1 MIIDKLVYTNLEK
14 QKIEKI
20 IELYQTLIAEANQV
34 GNAEQALQ
42 YFDEEITQRQDIK
55 KQAER
60 RYILSFCNNKAA
72 VLEDVKEILTAV
84 TKEEFETRQDRIR
97 KAIPGHDII
106 EETLPQVYNF
116 DSEKSKDEA
125 IRILKSAN
133 DSAIMLS
140 QKTYNTAM
148 SFLYEILSLQVQV
161 TFYHFEEPYDQKEQ
175 EEVQKI
181 FVQLLER
188 KAAEW
193 YEPPTPSDSKKKGT
207 VKRNSFI
214 EHLINTANP
223 TFLTTRQT
231 RAMNDYP
238 TRAKEGDNMNFDIF
252 GNANIADGDYLCN
265 IVEYDKLANLRPSV
279 KQALFLLVSIF
290 TFSGAKSL
298 EDNLSLD
305 DYMTIREL
313 KDKKTAR
320 KRFEEDMNLIL
331 NSTISYDKERK
342 VTDKDGN
349 VKVYKSRIG
358 GFNLLQDW
366 NWTDSKKNMITF
378 KFTEIFFKIL
388 KHSTIMNLPISYYKI
403 NSNNNPA
410 SCDFLLKIS
419 ILKNY
424 NIGKDNENIIS
435 VDTLLK
441 STRAIPT
448 KEKVD
453 EMDRNTAARIIEPFE
468 RDMNALQEAFDWHYC
483 HPHSGGKELTDEELE
498 KLDFDTFS
506 RLMIKIDWKDY
517 PDQTER
523 LERQAE
529 RIAEN
534 KEKKKQ
540 REKAKSKKKVG
551 K

>member
-1 MIIDKLVYTNLEK
+1 MIINKVLTEK
-14 QKIEKI
+14 EK
-20 IELYQTLIAEANQV
+20 EQVKSLTSFAEI
-34 GNAEQALQ
+34 
-42 YFDEEITQRQDIK
+42 EEIYFR
-55 KQAER
+55 ANR
-60 RYILSFCNNKAA
+60 RYILSFSKDINMTYTREGVPDDLAPILKLSDSDSEKVRQAI
-72 VLEDVKEILTAV
+72 LSDVHEILNAI
-84 TKEEFETRQDRIR
+84 TKEE
-97 KAIPGHDII
+97 I
-106 EETLPQVYNF
+106 EEEIRHNDWYFVPDTELK
-116 DSEKSKDEA
+116 EKLKTPCWGTCWGKLQE
-125 IRILKSAN
+125 ILKLQMTAYDYYRLDN
-133 DSAIMLS
+133 LELIELF
-140 QKTYNTAM
+140 QK
-148 SFLYEILSLQVQV
+148 
-161 TFYHFEEPYDQKEQ
+161 
-175 EEVQKI
+175 
-181 FVQLLER
+181 

-193 YEPPTPSDSKKKGT
+193 YEPPTPPDSKKKGT

-298 EDNLSLD
+298 EDNLTLD
-305 DYMTIREL
+305 DYMTIRGL
-313 KDKKTAR
+313 QDKETAR

-388 KHSTIMNLPISYYKI
+388 KHSTIMNLPILYYKI

-448 KEKVD
+448 KERVD

-540 REKAKSKKKVG
+540 REKAKGKKKVG

>member
-1 MIIDKLVYTNLEK
+1 MIINKAELTEEEQEQLKNAK
-14 QKIEKI
+14 SKIDI
-20 IELYQTLIAEANQV
+20 DLIQLKAQ
-34 GNAEQALQ
+34 Q
-42 YFDEEITQRQDIK
+42 
-55 KQAER
+55 
-60 RYILSFCNNKAA
+60 RYILSFSKDINMTCTREGVPDDLAPILKLSDSDSEKVRQAI
-72 VLEDVKEILTAV
+72 LSDVKEILQSV
-84 TKEEFETRQDRIR
+84 TRKDHIEYVQRISAFWSNLGMIFEGEPA
-97 KAIPGHDII
+97 KSF
-106 EETLPQVYNF
+106 YNEPCYLNCF
-116 DSEKSKDEA
+116 
-125 IRILKSAN
+125 
-133 DSAIMLS
+133 
-140 QKTYNTAM
+140 
-148 SFLYEILSLQVQV
+148 SFLCDILDNQSRAYDYYRLGGLEIHKLA
-161 TFYHFEEPYDQKEQ
+161 K
-175 EEVQKI
+175 K
-181 FVQLLER
+181 

-193 YEPPTPSDSKKKGT
+193 YEPPTPPDSKKKGT

-238 TRAKEGDNMNFDIF
+238 ARAKEGDNMNFDIF

-331 NSTISYDKERK
+331 NSTVSYDKERK

-448 KEKVD
+448 KERVD

-498 KLDFDTFS
+498 SLDFDTFS

-551 K
+551 E

>member
-1 MIIDKLVYTNLEK
+1 MIIGKLTLTQEEQEELINSKSFEIDFTPYQQRAK
-14 QKIEKI
+14 Q
-20 IELYQTLIAEANQV
+20 
-34 GNAEQALQ
+34 
-42 YFDEEITQRQDIK
+42 
-55 KQAER
+55 
-60 RYILSFCNNKAA
+60 RYILSFSKDVNMTYTREGVPDDLAPILKLSDSDSEKVRQAI
-72 VLEDVKEILTAV
+72 LSDVKEILQAV
-84 TKEEFETRQDRIR
+84 TKSDFESSI
-97 KAIPGHDII
+97 KAN
-106 EETLPQVYNF
+106 VYDGKADF
-116 DSEKSKDEA
+116 DNALKFLICDVINVQISAYDYYRLNVDEITDLA
-125 IRILKSAN
+125 E
-133 DSAIMLS
+133 
-140 QKTYNTAM
+140 QKAT
-148 SFLYEILSLQVQV
+148 
-161 TFYHFEEPYDQKEQ
+161 
-175 EEVQKI
+175 
-181 FVQLLER
+181 
-188 KAAEW
+188 EW
-193 YEPPTPSDSKKKGT
+193 YGKDNYFITIGKPEKKNKSIAKAKKNYVEMITRTDSPKY
-207 VKRNSFI
+207 
-214 EHLINTANP
+214 LI
-223 TFLTTRQT
+223 TRQT

-366 NWTDSKKNMITF
+366 NWTDSKKNTITF

-448 KEKVD
+448 KERVD

-498 KLDFDTFS
+498 NLDLDTFS

-523 LERQAE
+523 IERQAE

-551 K
+551 E

>member
-1 MIIDKLVYTNLEK
+1 MIINKAELTEEEQEQLKNAK
-14 QKIEKI
+14 SKIDI
-20 IELYQTLIAEANQV
+20 DLIQLKAQ
-34 GNAEQALQ
+34 Q
-42 YFDEEITQRQDIK
+42 
-55 KQAER
+55 
-60 RYILSFCNNKAA
+60 RYILSFSKDVNITYTREGVPDDLAPILKLSDSDNEKVRQAI
-72 VLEDVKEILTAV
+72 LSDVKEILQAV
-84 TKEEFETRQDRIR
+84 TQKDHIEYVQHISAFCANLGMIFEGE
-97 KAIPGHDII
+97 P
-106 EETLPQVYNF
+106 
-116 DSEKSKDEA
+116 EKSF
-125 IRILKSAN
+125 
-133 DSAIMLS
+133 
-140 QKTYNTAM
+140 YNEPCYLNCF
-148 SFLYEILSLQVQV
+148 SFLCDILDNQSRAYDYYRLDGLEINKLA
-161 TFYHFEEPYDQKEQ
+161 EK
-175 EEVQKI
+175 
-181 FVQLLER
+181 

-193 YEPPTPSDSKKKGT
+193 YKPPTQPGSKKKGT

-388 KHSTIMNLPISYYKI
+388 KHSTIMNLPILYYKI

-448 KEKVD
+448 KERVD

-540 REKAKSKKKVG
+540 REKAKGKKKVG